1 MHQHFSLLIS
11 NLLSSSIV
19 ALGFNTGDNAPVSFL
34 IYKDSSFELTFGPTN
49 PSLCAFRGKIR
60 ESQDGHPK
68 AHCWMYD
75 MDDAGV
81 GVDNVSWRGTLV
93 LQRIREAA
101 DGKYD
106 GDRIMGDLL
115 LESSQ
120 GQEQNF
126 KIVLDKK

>member
-1 MHQHFSLLIS
+1 
-11 NLLSSSIV
+11 
-19 ALGFNTGDNAPVSFL
+19 
-34 IYKDSSFELTFGPTN
+34 
-49 PSLCAFRGKIR
+49 
-60 ESQDGHPK
+60 
-68 AHCWMYD
+68 MYD
-75 MDDAGV
+75 IDDAGV

-126 KIVLDKK
+126 KIVFDKK